1 LALTKNFSLNDIN
14 SIRVNLQ
21 KFFQTA
27 KTTNMNFTYS
37 LFIMLMA
44 CQVILGQDCEP
55 KGKKCKKLEGE
66 CVTDCKPDKTLKCK
80 ETLCKGG
87 EGCACKYTKEK
98 KPVICEQGDKCD
110 ELEGTCESMKICKKN
125 KKKGSKCD
133 KKACKGNACGCSYSP
148 KSKPPAA
155 SDDDSNDCEQS
166 VLLLCDELEGSCVSV
181 KECKAL
187 KIDGFKCNKDACTG
201 KKCGCSYFP
210 KSKPPAASDDDS
222 KPVGSDDESKAPAA
236 NDKDDD

>member
-1 LALTKNFSLNDIN
+1 
-14 SIRVNLQ
+14 
-21 KFFQTA
+21 
-27 KTTNMNFTYS
+27 MNFTYS

-55 KGKKCKKLEGE
+55 KNKKCKKLEGE

-80 ETLCKGG
+80 EKLCKGG

-98 KPVICEQGDKCD
+98 KPVICEQGDECD
-110 ELEGTCESMKICKKN
+110 ELEGICESMKICKKY
-125 KKKGSKCD
+125 KKNGNKCD

-155 SDDDSNDCEQS
+155 SDDDSKQPVGDDCEQS
-166 VLLLCDELEGSCVSV
+166 VLCDELEGSCISV
-181 KECKAL
+181 KYCKKNKKL
-187 KIDGFKCNKDACTG
+187 GFKCDTKACKG
-201 KKCGCSYFP
+201 NACGCSYSP

-222 KPVGSDDESKAPAA
+222 KPVGSDDDSKAPAA
-236 NDKDDD
+236 NEKDDD